1 MCPIWTN
8 LQPKNCFEYDQKEFP
23 NVFAM
28 IYIPSWKLKGLVTE
42 RATSASN
49 SMYDLTS

>member
-8 LQPKNCFEYDQKEFP
+8 LQPKTCFEYDQKEFP

-28 IYIPSWKLKGLVTE
+28 IYTVMEIE
-42 RATSASN
+42 RLSN
-49 SMYDLTS
+49 